1 MRRRMLTA
9 LAACAV
15 LSAALGCE
23 TTADR
28 DGDNAAIIGANA
40 AFTPSPDG
48 AAARP
53 LNANISREEF
63 DRDRGYYEAEAR
75 RLRSTVGPGADD
87 LWLWWRTRSALAA
100 AEDVRDLT
108 INVDVDN
115 NVVTL
120 TGTVGSAAQKDRAEQ
135 VARGVG
141 GIKDVMNRLTVGRL

>member
-1 MRRRMLTA
+1 MRRRMLTT

-15 LSAALGCE
+15 LAAALGCE

-28 DGDNAAIIGANA
+28 DGNNAAMIGANA
-40 AFTPSPDG
+40 AFTPSPDAG
-48 AAARP
+48 AARP
-53 LNANISREEF
+53 FNANISREEF

-115 NVVTL
+115 GVVTL
-120 TGTVGSAAQKDRAEQ
+120 TGTVRSAAQKDRAEQ

-141 GIKDVMNRLTVGRL
+141 GIKDVNNRLTVGRL